1 MLLDR
6 QLHGRDFIK
15 RPTCPFCGLLIE
27 PPKELRTCRPG
38 EMPVGTCSC
47 GAVYACDVTGRH
59 SGEALIESLVF
70 SCDMDW
76 DLAWNLLPEED
87 YKYEIVDHYDLANHM
102 IVPGGFFEGRRV
114 SGVLFFVR
122 LHKDVLE
129 VSADGVRRKMEDAV
143 PSFYERKMRRRPVKC
158 RVSKTELEQLV
169 RDFNADALIEF
180 AREDPKIIRM
190 VQRFLYSGD
199 RLFRQRAAELLG
211 RIAAVVGESEPKA
224 VSNLL
229 QNLFYAVSDT
239 AASTW
244 GAFEAIGEIIARK
257 PDLFAGYMPQL
268 YPFLTDATRR
278 SQTVQALA
286 RIAASVPQLLRK
298 ITFHF
303 IPLLKDPDPEVRGQT
318 VRLLGYL
325 QAGELKDDMT
335 ELLSDEHELVLYDSG
350 RLEKTSVGAI
360 AAEALQRL

>member
-1 MLLDR
+1 
-6 QLHGRDFIK
+6 
-15 RPTCPFCGLLIE
+15 
-27 PPKELRTCRPG
+27 
-38 EMPVGTCSC
+38 
-47 GAVYACDVTGRH
+47 
-59 SGEALIESLVF
+59 
-70 SCDMDW
+70 
-76 DLAWNLLPEED
+76 
-87 YKYEIVDHYDLANHM
+87 
-102 IVPGGFFEGRRV
+102 
-114 SGVLFFVR
+114 
-122 LHKDVLE
+122 
-129 VSADGVRRKMEDAV
+129 MENAV
-143 PSFYERKMRRRPVKC
+143 PSFYERKMRRRPVKR

-169 RDFNADALIEF
+169 RDFNADALIEL

-199 RLFRQRAAELLG
+199 RLFRQRAADLLG

-325 QAGELKDDMT
+325 QAVELKDDMA
-335 ELLSDEHELVLYDSG
+335 ELLGDEHELILYDCG

-360 AAEALQRL
+360 AAEVLQRL

>member
-1 MLLDR
+1 MILDQ

-15 RPTCPFCGLLIE
+15 RPTCPFCGLLVE
-27 PPKELRTCRPG
+27 PPKELRTCRQG

-87 YKYEIVDHYDLANHM
+87 YLYEIVDHYDLANHM

-122 LHKDVLE
+122 LHEDVLE
-129 VSADGVRRKMEDAV
+129 VTAEGVRRKMEDAV
-143 PSFYERKMRRRPVKC
+143 PSFFERRMRRRPVK
-158 RVSKTELEQLV
+158 RKISKTEVERLV
-169 RDFNADALIEF
+169 QDFDADALVEF

-199 RLFRQRAAELLG
+199 RLFRQRAADLLG
-211 RIAAVVGESEPKA
+211 RITAVVGDSEPKA

-268 YPFLTDATRR
+268 YPFLADATRR
-278 SQTVQALA
+278 SQAVQALA
-286 RIAASVPQLLRK
+286 RIAESVPNLLRK
-298 ITFHF
+298 ITFHL
-303 IPLLKDPDPEVRGQT
+303 IPLLKDPDPDVRGQT
-318 VRLLGYL
+318 VRLLGYIK
-325 QAGELKDDMT
+325 AGELREDMA
-335 ELLSDEHELVLYDSG
+335 ELLSDEHEIILYDSG
-350 RLEKTSVGAI
+350 HLERTSVGAV
-360 AAEALQRL
+360 AAEALRRL